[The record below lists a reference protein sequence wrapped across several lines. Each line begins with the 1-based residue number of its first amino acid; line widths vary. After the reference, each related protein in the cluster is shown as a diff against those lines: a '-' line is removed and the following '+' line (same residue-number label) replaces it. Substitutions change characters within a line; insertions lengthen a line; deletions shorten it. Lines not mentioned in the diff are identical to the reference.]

1 MQTGFSCPTPLSNNS
16 GCEPPVESWPHQV
29 VGEIEMRSVRPFEA
43 SLWLLLLSICAA
55 DAGAIDGTAL
65 QELAK
70 LNLTQAK
77 LISDNTTVKCMV
89 TPDLC
94 DWQIHLYEG
103 HAFSVLLPQAA
114 AAQAATQA
122 LSTPAPEVFEL
133 SPQDSGSKIYIVA
146 EVKPKP
152 ERRRRRKLR
161 RRTAFN
167 YFPKRRFALLVFQ

>member
-1 MQTGFSCPTPLSNNS
+1 
-16 GCEPPVESWPHQV
+16 
-29 VGEIEMRSVRPFEA
+29 MRSVRPFEA

-103 HAFSVLLPQAA
+103 HAFSVPLPQAA